1 MNGAVMV
8 GEKVTRFRARGKR
21 CPICKEIASADYRPF
36 CSKRCAEIDL
46 GRWLGEVYRAPAEDD
61 WAEAESWSEN
71 SPTILPKED

>member
-1 MNGAVMV
+1 MV

-21 CPICKEIASADYRPF
+21 CQICKEMATTDHRPF

-46 GRWLGEVYRAPAEDD
+46 GRWLGEVYRASAEDD
-61 WAEAESWSEN
+61 WAETESWSEN